1 MKQRIASADT
11 GTLFKALETSPG
23 GLRSAEASRRLS
35 ERDRHKKASSRFQR
49 ELKLLIRQFTNPLVL
64 LLIAAVILSAILGD
78 RTESLI
84 IGVIVLATGLMG
96 FFQERHA
103 GRSLEKLRQLTQT
116 LVQVIRDDREQDIPS
131 REVVAGDIIVLNA
144 GDVIPADC
152 RILESNE
159 LHVNESTLTGESFP
173 VEKTPGQVPED
184 LPTAQ
189 KTNCLWHG
197 TSVISGTARALAV
210 HTGRDT
216 MLGYMAESLATV
228 TETTFEKGI
237 RQFGYFIL
245 RITLVLSL
253 VILAVNLY
261 FHKPFFESLLFSL
274 ALAVG
279 MAPEL
284 LPTIMTYTM
293 AAGARTMMK
302 KKVVVKQLSSIFNLG
317 ELRILCTD
325 KTGTITEGTVT
336 LAGVMNQ
343 QGKPDETL
351 RHYAFLNAYFQEG
364 FENPI
369 DLALTREPVSLDGIV
384 KINEIPYD
392 FIRKRLSVAVDMGG
406 QKRMITKG
414 AVQNVLDVCA
424 YVQAGETAPT
434 AIGDAE
440 KVAINQRFIQYSN
453 EGYRVLALAMKDI
466 PGGRISRQD
475 ETGMVFLGFILLED
489 RLKEGVIDS
498 IQKLEDLGV
507 SIRIITGDNRF
518 AAARVGQDI
527 GLAETNILTG
537 PELDRLSAEAL
548 AVQVRDVNIF
558 AEIEPNQKERIVK
571 ALQASGMSIGYMGD
585 GINDIAAINAADIG
599 ISTNNAVA
607 VAREAADYVLLEKDL
622 MVVADGVIEGRKSF
636 ANSMKYIFITT
647 GATFGN
653 MFSVAAASL
662 MLPFLPMLPKQIL
675 LNNLVSDMP
684 FLSIASDHVEESQLA
699 KPQAWNLRMIR
710 IYMIVFGI
718 HSSLFDFL
726 TFYLL
731 WGYFDLS
738 GSPFQTGWFME
749 SGITEILILL
759 VIRTRLP
766 VYKSHPGKLL
776 LALCLLAIA
785 INLYLPFSP
794 FAGIL
799 GLSVA
804 HMQQLAGIL
813 AILVLYMV
821 SADLLKLVFFRRMDA
836 SVKKV

>member
-1 MKQRIASADT
+1 MKQPIASADLESLYRSLDT
-11 GTLFKALETSPG
+11 RPAGLSADEALRRLTARDRYKKETS
-23 GLRSAEASRRLS
+23 
-35 ERDRHKKASSRFQR
+35 RFRR

-64 LLIAAVILSAILGD
+64 LLIAAIILSAVLGD

-84 IGVIVLATGLMG
+84 IGLIVLATGLMG

-116 LVQVIRDDREQDIPS
+116 LVQVIRDGVEMDIPS
-131 REVVAGDIIVLNA
+131 RDVVEGDIVVLNA

-152 RILESNE
+152 RIVESNE

-173 VEKTPGQVPED
+173 AEKTPGQFPEN

-197 TSVISGTARALAV
+197 TSVISGTATALAV

-216 MLGYMAESLATV
+216 VLGHLAESLATN
-228 TETTFEKGI
+228 TETAFERGI

-245 RITLVLSL
+245 RITLILSV

-261 FHKPFFESLLFSL
+261 FDKPFFESLLFSL

-293 AAGARTMMK
+293 SAGARTLMK

-325 KTGTITEGTVT
+325 KTGTITEGTVV
-336 LAGVMNQ
+336 LAGVVNL
-343 QGKPDETL
+343 QGQPDEPML
-351 RHYAFLNAYFQEG
+351 RYAYLNAVFQEG

-369 DLALTREPVSLDGIV
+369 DLALTRTPMPVEGMV

-392 FIRKRLSVAVDMGG
+392 FIRKRLSVAVDMGTR
-406 QKRMITKG
+406 KMMITKG
-414 AVQNVLDVCA
+414 AVPNVLEGCA
-424 YVQAGETAPT
+424 FVQQEAIAPVALGE
-434 AIGDAE
+434 AE
-440 KVAINQRFIQYSN
+440 KASIQEAFIRYSN
-453 EGYRVLALAMKDI
+453 QGYRVLALATKEI
-466 PGGRISRQD
+466 TQGRISKED
-475 ETGMVFLGFILLED
+475 ETQMVFQGFILLED
-489 RLKEGVIDS
+489 RLKEGVVDS
-498 IQKLEDLGV
+498 LRTLGELGV
-507 SIRIITGDNRF
+507 TVKIISGDNRF
-518 AAARVGQDI
+518 AAAKVGQDI
-527 GLAETNILTG
+527 GLAGTRIMTG
-537 PELDRLSAEAL
+537 PDMDLLSADAL
-548 AVQVRDVNIF
+548 AVQARDVSIF
-558 AEIEPNQKERIVK
+558 AEIEPHQKERIVK
-571 ALQASGMSIGYMGD
+571 ALQASRISVGYMGD
-585 GINDIAAINAADIG
+585 GINDVSAINAADIG
-599 ISTNNAVA
+599 ISTSNAVA

-622 MVVADGVIEGRKSF
+622 SVIADGVMEGRKSF
-636 ANSMKYIFITT
+636 TNSMKYIFITT

-662 MLPFLPMLPKQIL
+662 FLPFLPMLPKQIL

-684 FLSIASDHVEESQLA
+684 FLSIASDHVEAEQVK
-699 KPQAWNLRMIR
+699 KPQGWDLKMIR
-710 IYMIVFGI
+710 TYMVVFGI

-759 VIRTRLP
+759 VIRTKLP
-766 VYKSHPGKLL
+766 VYKSRPGKLL

-804 HMQQLAGIL
+804 HMRQLAGIL

-821 SADLLKLVFFRRMDA
+821 SADILKLLFFKWMDRMKA
-836 SVKKV
+836 AK

>member
-1 MKQRIASADT
+1 MKHPIASADIDS
-11 GTLFKALETSPG
+11 LYQALGSRPE
-23 GLRSAEASRRLS
+23 GLRSAEAVKRLS
-35 ERDRHKKASSRFQR
+35 DRNRHKKESTRFSGD
-49 ELKLLIRQFTNPLVL
+49 LKLLLRQFSNPLVL
-64 LLIAAVILSAILGD
+64 LLIAAIILSALLGD
-78 RTESLI
+78 RTEALI
-84 IGVIVLATGLMG
+84 IGFIVLATGLMG
-96 FFQERHA
+96 FIQERHA

-116 LVQVIRDDREQDIPS
+116 LVQVNRDGHQTDIPS
-131 REVVAGDIIVLNA
+131 KEVVAGDVLVLNA

-173 VEKTPGQVPED
+173 VEKTPGQVSEA

-197 TSVISGTARALAV
+197 TNVISGTAKALAV

-216 MLGYMAESLATV
+216 MLGRMAESLATS
-228 TETTFEKGI
+228 TETVFEKGI
-237 RQFGYFIL
+237 RQFGFFIL

-261 FHKPFFESLLFSL
+261 FDKPFFESLLFSL

-293 AAGARTMMK
+293 SAGARTMMR

-325 KTGTITEGTVT
+325 KTGTITEGTVE
-336 LAGVMNQ
+336 LAGVVNV
-343 QGKPDETL
+343 QGNPDEKL
-351 RHYAFLNAYFQEG
+351 KQFAYLNAFFQEG

-369 DLALTREPVSLDGIV
+369 DLALTKTVMATDGFV

-392 FIRKRLSVAVDMGG
+392 FIRKRLSVAVDMGTW
-406 QKRMITKG
+406 KVMITKG
-414 AVQNVLDVCA
+414 AVVNVLETCA
-424 YVQAGETAPT
+424 FVQMDTAEIQPMGEPEMEFIRASY
-434 AIGDAE
+434 I
-440 KVAINQRFIQYSN
+440 RFSN
-453 EGYRVLALAMKDI
+453 EGYRVLGLAIKEI
-466 PGGRISRQD
+466 STGRISKDD
-475 ETGMVFLGFILLED
+475 ETQMVFRGFILLGD
-489 RLKEGVIDS
+489 RLKDAVASS
-498 IQKLEDLGV
+498 IHQLEDLGV
-507 SIRIITGDNRF
+507 SVKIITGDNRY
-518 AAARVGQDI
+518 AAARVGREI
-527 GLAETNILTG
+527 GLAETRVMTG
-537 PELDRLSAEAL
+537 PEMELLSSEAL
-548 AVQVRDVNIF
+548 AVQARDINIF
-558 AEIEPNQKERIVK
+558 AEIEPNQKEQIVK
-571 ALQASGMSIGYMGD
+571 ALQASRVSIGYMGD
-585 GINDIAAINAADIG
+585 GINDVSAINAADIG
-599 ISTNNAVA
+599 ISTSNAVA

-622 MVVADGVIEGRKSF
+622 SVIADGVMEGRRSF

-662 MLPFLPMLPKQIL
+662 FLPFLPMLPKQIL

-684 FLSIASDHVEESQLA
+684 FLSIASDNVEAEQIK
-699 KPQAWNLRMIR
+699 KPQGWDLKMIR
-710 IYMIVFGI
+710 TYMVVFGI

-804 HMQQLAGIL
+804 HMRQLAGIL
-813 AILVLYMV
+813 GILVLYMV
-821 SADLLKLVFFRRMDA
+821 SADILKLLFFRWMARRKA
-836 SVKKV
+836 AK